1 VGQDVVDAFTAT
13 YCGGSRAYSPKGEL
27 VTQLNDKQSV
37 ETVSIQDLSIAP
49 QYNGVD
55 VEDEM
60 QQITTLLN
68 R

>member
-1 VGQDVVDAFTAT
+1 MRLPRLIVVEAESTHQR
-13 YCGGSRAYSPKGEL
+13 G
-27 VTQLNDKQSV
+27 VNDSAQRRQSV
-37 ETVSIQDLSIAP
+37 ESVSIQDLSIAP